1 MSTHTLPTLM
11 HSSLIAFLGSLAF
24 VAFGYLSL
32 LRLLSKQSLGQV
44 SFKQYLNGIT
54 TSQFLSNLG
63 SSAFF
68 VSLPA
73 TSLLLFWGWGPAL
86 LWLLIFHLFVES
98 IGQLQYSSQSTSQN
112 GRGRSNSIADYLL
125 RAENSKLAIVEQGLI
140 QAFFLLSMSVVT
152 ALLATLID
160 RQSGLLFALLFLLPA
175 RTLLRHPSSALPLA
189 ARIFGAL
196 VLLAVGLAFSNQ
208 LGFSIYGDWA
218 PFGETVSWLR
228 FNNPTVIAAVLTVA
242 VFRLEKDAGFK
253 KDLSSFAGL
262 IIVLLVIAMAAQM
275 LLSQP
280 GLDAPIN
287 HAQANDQGL
296 PSFISISLIIFAGF
310 SALLI
315 RLLNEEESQVE
326 PTKAKPVQAEPVQ
339 AESGVEQFSRLQGG
353 SFVHLIFMIL
363 LVLSLASALGIGAW
377 KTHYV
382 NWGESI
388 NILDHL
394 NLAITSTL
402 HLISTQTES
411 GTLMNT
417 ILLAAL
423 CFAGFSFMLN
433 CAVQLTV
440 EESNTQN
447 IYSLVVES
455 KILQAIAI
463 FVSASYFISNG
474 ISIDIWLII
483 GILGWILAAHLMLG
497 MSLKQAKTGK
507 QNSVFSLASGVL
519 IVLGLLQTIII
530 SLNWLAMTY
539 YTYAASG
546 LLLISIACLLW
557 WRSVPQLIKSFT
569 QKPSNDLF

>member
-1 MSTHTLPTLM
+1 M
-11 HSSLIAFLGSLAF
+11 HSSLIAFLGALAF
-24 VAFGYLSL
+24 LAFGYLSL

-44 SFKQYLNGIT
+44 SFKQYLNGVT

-73 TSLLLFWGWGPAL
+73 TSLLLFWGWGPSL

-98 IGQLQYSSQSTSQN
+98 IGQLQYSSQSKSQN
-112 GRGRSNSIADYLL
+112 DGGQNNSIADYLL
-125 RAENSKLAIVEQGLI
+125 RAENSKLAIIEQGLI

-175 RTLLRHPSSALPLA
+175 RTLLRHSSSVLPLA
-189 ARIFGAL
+189 TRIFGAL

-262 IIVLLVIAMAAQM
+262 IIVLLVAAMAVQM

-296 PSFISISLIIFAGF
+296 PSFISLSLIIFAGF

-315 RLLNEEESQVE
+315 RLLNEEESQIE
-326 PTKAKPVQAEPVQ
+326 SVQAEP
-339 AESGVEQFSRLQGG
+339 GVEQFSRLQGG
-353 SFVHLIFMIL
+353 SLVHLIFMIL

-377 KTHYV
+377 KTHYA

-440 EESNTQN
+440 EESDKQN
-447 IYSLVVES
+447 LYSLVVES
-455 KILQAIAI
+455 KILQAILI

-483 GILGWILAAHLMLG
+483 GILGWILATHLMLG
-497 MSLKQAKTGK
+497 MSLNQAKSGMH
-507 QNSVFSLASGVL
+507 NSVFSLASGTL
-519 IVLGLLQTIII
+519 IVVGLLQTIMITF
-530 SLNWLAMTY
+530 NWLAMAY
-539 YTYAASG
+539 YAYAASS
-546 LLLISIACLLW
+546 LLLVTIACLLW
-557 WRSVPQLIKSFT
+557 WRSVPRLIQSFT
-569 QKPSNDLF
+569 QKSSNDLF